1 MKKWLIV
8 FLLLLVMPSNVL
20 GVSNRTTE
28 SDNNEVTIYLFH
40 SASCSHCKAEIAWLK
55 SFQKEFPEAS
65 IEMYEIHENPALN
78 AKVRRKLKMKE
89 DYIPLTVIGN
99 QYFIG
104 YDANIKEQIKKQY
117 QEALED
123 ENYVDVVAIAKTE
136 PDLKNWSFVWVP
148 ILGVLLG
155 LLVGANPFSLWVFTL
170 LFNTLHS
177 RKDNKDTSR
186 LSYVFFS
193 LSGLIMFGITM
204 LLFALSKLFA
214 APTVFILIGVIGVSC
229 GILCVVMNYLPNKN
243 KKAMRG
249 MMIKRIDKLVN
260 KKNSSVAWKN
270 IFTFSGMATILGMI
284 SSYGIP
290 LFYTQMIGMND
301 YAIGISLLFLCVF
314 AISFLIPQMFCYG
327 KLRKGKK
334 LELPKRYGKV
344 FPILEGFVLVFLGV
358 MIILQPIW
366 LIFPY

>member
-204 LLFALSKLFA
+204 LLFALSKLLA
-214 APTVFILIGVIGVSC
+214 APTVFILIGVIGVAC
-229 GILCVVMNYLPNKN
+229 GILCVILHYLPNK
-243 KKAMRG
+243 KGRAMRG
-249 MMIKRIDKLVN
+249 IIIRRIDKLVN
-260 KKNSSVAWKN
+260 KTDSSVPYQN
-270 IFTFSGMATILGMI
+270 IWFLAMIATVLGI
-284 SSYGIP
+284 VSCYGIP
-290 LFYTQMIGMND
+290 LIYFIP
-301 YAIGISLLFLCVF
+301 LC
-314 AISFLIPQMFCYG
+314 
-327 KLRKGKK
+327 
-334 LELPKRYGKV
+334 
-344 FPILEGFVLVFLGV
+344 
-358 MIILQPIW
+358 IW
-366 LIFPY
+366 N